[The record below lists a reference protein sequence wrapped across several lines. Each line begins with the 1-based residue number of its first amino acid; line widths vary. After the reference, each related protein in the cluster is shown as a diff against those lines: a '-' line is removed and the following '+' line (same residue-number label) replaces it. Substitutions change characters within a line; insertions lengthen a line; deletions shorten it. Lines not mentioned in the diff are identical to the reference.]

1 MQILDQAVAAMRKR
15 GADGAKVA
23 AQLEAIAACGEQA
36 ARLWQGYLDNPG
48 AAGDKYTI
56 VSWIGAERA
65 KQLHELSL
73 QTHELVSAV
82 CAAAGDQARFLVLDE
97 SPIVL
102 AYRGLK
108 EGETGPQ
115 AAQASLAQQQEHIK
129 HLRALADQVRA
140 LKPGAKA
147 AIKPATAMDG
157 GSAER
162 EAVPTGTNA
171 GAVFPPAKKKT
182 VSPKQASAKKP
193 AAKKSVKKAA
203 KKK

>member
-23 AQLEAIAACGEQA
+23 AQLEAIAAGGEQA

-56 VSWIGAERA
+56 MSWIGAERA

-73 QTHELVSAV
+73 QAHELVNAV

-115 AAQASLAQQQEHIK
+115 AAQGALAQQQENIK
-129 HLRALADQVRA
+129 HLRALADQARS
-140 LKPGAKA
+140 LKPGARA
-147 AIKPATAMDG
+147 ATKPATAMDG
-157 GSAER
+157 GSAE
-162 EAVPTGTNA
+162 NA

-182 VSPKQASAKKP
+182 ASPKKASVKKP
-193 AAKKSVKKAA
+193 AIKKKVKKAA

>member
-48 AAGDKYTI
+48 APGDKYTI
-56 VSWIGAERA
+56 MSWIGAERTR
-65 KQLHELSL
+65 QLHELSL
-73 QTHELVSAV
+73 QAHELVSAV

-115 AAQASLAQQQEHIK
+115 AAQGALTQQQEHIK
-129 HLRALADQVRA
+129 HLRALADQARG
-140 LKPGAKA
+140 LKPGARA
-147 AIKPATAMDG
+147 ATK
-157 GSAER
+157 
-162 EAVPTGTNA
+162 
-171 GAVFPPAKKKT
+171 PPAKKKT
-182 VSPKQASAKKP
+182 ASPKKATAKKP
-193 AAKKSVKKAA
+193 AARKAVKKAA